1 MTHGVVRCGGVLSRH
16 GRCEGL
22 VVGVSRHASA
32 SLSKHASS
40 HGTRRACA
48 CVHVHAITCPSDARL
63 LLIETPSS
71 SPSPSRPVSFG
82 RSEPARSTK
91 LSFERNA
98 LRRSTIGTPAEG
110 EGE

>member
-16 GRCEGL
+16 VRCEGF

-48 CVHVHAITCPSDARL
+48 CACAYACAHLPERCEALVDRDAL
-63 LLIETPSS
+63 LEPQPLEARVL
-71 SPSPSRPVSFG
+71 RPLRACEVDKVELRTERPAPEHDWDTG
-82 RSEPARSTK
+82 R
-91 LSFERNA
+91 
-98 LRRSTIGTPAEG
+98 G
-110 EGE
+110 